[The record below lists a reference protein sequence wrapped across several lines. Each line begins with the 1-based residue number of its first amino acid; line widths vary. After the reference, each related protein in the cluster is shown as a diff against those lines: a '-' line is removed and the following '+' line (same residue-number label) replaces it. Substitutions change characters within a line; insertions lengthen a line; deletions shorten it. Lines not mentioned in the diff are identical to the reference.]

1 MICGL
6 RRVAGQCIQS
16 QDFFHR
22 RQSAA
27 NNGLVH
33 CCALVS
39 LRLRPATTIYTW
51 NETLARKSHINHVSC
66 SHACVQISHFAP
78 LIPLI

>member
-1 MICGL
+1 MICVL
-6 RRVAGQCIQS
+6 RHVAGQCIQARS
-16 QDFFHR
+16 FFQR

-39 LRLRPATTIYTW
+39 PRLWPTITIVTR
-51 NETLARKSHINHVSC
+51 NEILKSKSHINHASC
-66 SHACVQISHFAP
+66 SYVCFQKYSFAP
-78 LIPLI
+78 LIPLV